1 MTRTQQTHETASS
14 SPAIDP
20 LAAPVENVLPE
31 HVLLRLL
38 HERCM
43 GAGDTV
49 PDIELALQMASAIAA
64 SQSLNEPIQE
74 CAAIE
79 GRESPLDD
87 DDSHEALDEY
97 LDLAELANELDTPS
111 DTDPNAQPTER
122 SEENTL
128 SNQFDVDAADDAV
141 PEEPVLESV
150 QLEPDAN
157 AADGPTTTDVSEP
170 AVEETD
176 EQKLVTMVGEAA
188 VESAD
193 LPSEEHAIETVDKP
207 ALPMDAAGG
216 DRQFE
221 DAELGAL
228 MADLG
233 GSGSEQGADEEQ
245 QELKEVFGD
254 PDEGSARIEPTVD
267 EEPPVEPGPV
277 ELSDAEQTT
286 DDVVGPVTEAEPDA
300 VLEAAADAE
309 PEAVL
314 EAAADAEPEA
324 VLEAAADAEPDA
336 VLEAAADA
344 EPEAV
349 LEAAADA
356 EPEAV
361 LEAAADA
368 EPDVVLEVAADA
380 EPEAVL
386 EAAADAEPEAVL
398 EAAADAEPEA
408 VLETAADAEPD
419 AVLEAAADAET
430 APSLEDAL
438 AEEQTSAQA
447 LDLGAEPAAESPPEA
462 TVEPVASTL
471 AEPTAEIPAAGTT
484 PNSTSP
490 TDEEFVL
497 TNNSVDK
504 VQDFLGDLKSALV
517 EMAHRPQQAVDVE
530 PLVEALQAGFE
541 RSAEQAAQTSTAVA
555 SLSEHMSQFGRNIEG
570 GVAKSID
577 TIQRNQVT
585 GQASINASEPSFVG
599 GQAKNQAVVLG
610 AISLVVLGWS
620 ILFWIKTGSPRLA
633 LGTLIGANA
642 IACCLLLSRRGRS

>member
-14 SPAIDP
+14 SPATDP
-20 LAAPVENVLPE
+20 LAAPVANVLPE

-43 GAGDTV
+43 GAGDTE
-49 PDIELALQMASAIAA
+49 PDIELALQIASAIAA

-79 GRESPLDD
+79 GSESPLDD
-87 DDSHEALDEY
+87 DDSHEAPDEH
-97 LDLAELANELDTPS
+97 LDLADLANELDTPS

-122 SEENTL
+122 SEDEML
-128 SNQFDVDAADDAV
+128 INQFDVDAADDAV
-141 PEEPVLESV
+141 LKEPVLESV
-150 QLEPDAN
+150 QPEPDAN
-157 AADGPTTTDVSEP
+157 AAVGLTTTDVSEP
-170 AVEETD
+170 ALEETD
-176 EQKLVTMVGEAA
+176 EQTLGTMVGEAA
-188 VESAD
+188 LESAD

-207 ALPMDAAGG
+207 ALPRDAADG

-221 DAELGAL
+221 EAELGAL

-245 QELKEVFGD
+245 QVLKEVFGD
-254 PDEGSARIEPTVD
+254 PDEGSARIEPTID

-286 DDVVGPVTEAEPDA
+286 DDVVGTAAEAEPDA
-300 VLEAAADAE
+300 
-309 PEAVL
+309 
-314 EAAADAEPEA
+314 
-324 VLEAAADAEPDA
+324 
-336 VLEAAADA
+336 
-344 EPEAV
+344 
-349 LEAAADA
+349 
-356 EPEAV
+356 
-361 LEAAADA
+361 
-368 EPDVVLEVAADA
+368 VLEVAADA
-380 EPEAVL
+380 EPEAVI
-386 EAAADAEPEAVL
+386 EVAADAKPDAVL
-398 EAAADAEPEA
+398 EVAADADPDA
-408 VLETAADAEPD
+408 VLEVAAEAEPDAVLEVAADSEPDAVLELAADAEPD
-419 AVLEAAADAET
+419 AVIEVAADAEPDAVIEVAADAET
-430 APSLEDAL
+430 APSLGAAS
-438 AEEQTSAQA
+438 AEEPTSAQA
-447 LDLGAEPAAESPPEA
+447 LDFGAKPAAESPPEV
-462 TVEPVASTL
+462 TVEPAASTL
-471 AEPTAEIPAAGTT
+471 AEPTAATPAAGTT

-497 TNNSVDK
+497 TNNSIDK

-585 GQASINASEPSFVG
+585 EQASINASEPSFVG
-599 GQAKNQAVVLG
+599 EQAKNQAVVLG

-620 ILFWIKTGSPRLA
+620 VLFWIKTGSPRLA

-642 IACCLLLSRRGRS
+642 IACCLLLSRRGRN